1 MEEFSNI
8 IIVEDSKT
16 QALLLESMLTN
27 SGYNVITL
35 NDGLETVEFLKNC
48 KTEVPKII
56 VTDINMPN
64 MNGFELSSYVKDN
77 YPEISVLV
85 LTLSNDENTLKKA
98 FECGAVDFI
107 TKPINKTEI
116 TVRINNVVN
125 YKKAAD
131 SLKKSLSEYEVYNK
145 RLKELNIKFKDAKTQ
160 AESATKAKA
169 NFLASMSHELRTPIN
184 GILGS
189 VELLKLTNVN
199 TEQQELLQIAQ
210 NSGVSLLNL
219 IRDILDI
226 SKIEADKIL
235 IEYTDFNLQRLIEE
249 LTPPHSIQAESNNV
263 EFIFRIP
270 TDIPIMLNGDPG
282 RLRQILNNFCSNA
295 IKFTHDGE
303 IYLTVEKTHEL
314 NNKINLRF
322 SVKDTGIGIS
332 KENQE
337 KLFNSFTQA
346 DSSTTRKYG
355 GTGLGLAI
363 SKKLTELMDGTIG
376 IESTE
381 GEGSEFWAEIPYTV
395 LEEQTQD
402 QSYLD
407 NIKNIKPANYR
418 ILIVD
423 DIEVNRI
430 IIEENLKIWGFN
442 FKSASSGEEAL
453 DLLKESNAEGNPF
466 QIALLDYMMPNM
478 NGKELAEIIKKDVD
492 FKDIKLLILTSLDN
506 RKYIK
511 EFKEIGF
518 DGYFCK
524 PIRNSVLY
532 NALINVIA
540 DGTVE
545 VDTKDKKL
553 ITEYSLNSNFKVI
566 RVLLAEDDKINQKIA
581 IKMLSKL
588 DCSVDIADNGK
599 IALEK
604 LQTNDYDIVFMD
616 CQMPVLNGYDATKSI
631 RARIPK
637 CGDRRSS
644 ARNQQPFAFKERR
657 AEIKNKNI
665 PIIAMTANAL
675 KGDKEKC
682 LDSGMDDFISKP
694 VNMKRI
700 AEILEEWV
708 KNK

>member
-1 MEEFSNI
+1 MSELSNI

-16 QALLLESMLTN
+16 QALLLESMLTE
-27 SGYNVITL
+27 SGYSVITL

-64 MNGFELSSYVKDN
+64 MDGFQLSSHVKVH
-77 YPEISVLV
+77 YPEISVLM

-116 TVRINNVVN
+116 TLRINNVVN
-125 YKKAAD
+125 NKK
-131 SLKKSLSEYEVYNK
+131 LLSEYEEYNK
-145 RLKELNIKFKDAKTQ
+145 RLKELNLKFKAAKSQ

-189 VELLKLTNVN
+189 VELLKLTTVN
-199 TEQQELLQIAQ
+199 TEQKELLQIAQ
-210 NSGVSLLNL
+210 NSGLSLLNL

-226 SKIEADKIL
+226 SKIEAGKIL
-235 IEYTDFNLQRLIEE
+235 IEYTDFNLQNIIEE
-249 LTPPHSIQAESNNV
+249 LTPPHSIKAESSNV
-263 EFIFRIP
+263 ELIFRIP

-295 IKFTHDGE
+295 VKFTHEGE
-303 IYLTVEKTHEL
+303 IYLTVEKIHEL
-314 NNKINLRF
+314 NDKVNLRF

-332 KENQE
+332 KKNQE
-337 KLFNSFTQA
+337 KLFSSFTQA
-346 DSSTTRKYG
+346 DSTTTRKYG

-363 SKKLTELMDGTIG
+363 SKKLAELMGGNVG

-395 LEEQTQD
+395 LEERTPD

-407 NIKNIKPANYR
+407 NIKNINPVDYR
-418 ILIVD
+418 VLIVD

-430 IIEENLKIWGFN
+430 IVEENLKVWGFN

-453 DLLKESNAEGNPF
+453 DILKESKAEDHPF

-492 FKDIKLLILTSLDN
+492 FKDLKLLVLTSLDN

-511 EFKEIGF
+511 EFQQIGF

-524 PIRNSVLY
+524 PIKSSTLY

-540 DGTVE
+540 ENTVE
-545 VDTKDKKL
+545 IDAKDKKL

-604 LQTNDYDIVFMD
+604 LQINDYDIVFMD
-616 CQMPVLNGYDATKSI
+616 CQMPVINGYDATKSI

-637 CGDRRSS
+637 SGDKRSS
-644 ARNQQPFAFKERR
+644 ARNQHPCDFKERR
-657 AEIKNKNI
+657 TDIKNKNI

-682 LDSGMDDFISKP
+682 IDAGMNDFISKP

-700 AEILEEWV
+700 TEILEKWV
-708 KNK
+708 DNK